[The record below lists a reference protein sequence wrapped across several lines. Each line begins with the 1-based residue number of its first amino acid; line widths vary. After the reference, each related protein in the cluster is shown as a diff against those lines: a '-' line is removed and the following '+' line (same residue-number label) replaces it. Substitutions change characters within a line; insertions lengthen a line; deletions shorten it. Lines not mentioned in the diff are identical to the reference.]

1 MKKLGIYVILD
12 MLVIECAIHNYLYVI
27 KKVGE
32 KMGNNLKIL
41 GSLDDARK
49 EEMAEYVVQ
58 ALNNEYPE
66 LVGELYLGYPIYVDE
81 IVNRRTCVDM
91 ALISKI
97 GVYIFNFLLEPVT
110 DYSEIQEDIY
120 AKVEAKFKK
129 QRFLRNK
136 KNLIFDLNT
145 VTYALVDVK
154 EQEDYPL
161 VKSADEAIAYIKE
174 TCYDEEFEDEKYDKI
189 LSGIQEA
196 YGINARNERD
206 GIKVG
211 TKAYAINEM
220 DALIEKYD
228 SKQMEAILSD
238 TTGIQRIRGMAGSGK
253 TIVLARKAVELHTA
267 HPDWNIVV
275 TYSTRSLREQL
286 ESLIGRF
293 YSAKNDGAKYN
304 RKKLKIM
311 QSWGSANSTGV
322 YYEVCL
328 RHGISPYNVSEAI
341 AKFGKHA
348 NLFSRVCGEVLSSV
362 KEFQKLYDCILI
374 DEAQDFEKNYLCL
387 CSKILGEEQRL
398 VYAYDEL
405 QELNEQAM
413 PNPEEIF
420 GRRIDHDTPLTV
432 CYRNQG
438 NAIVTAH
445 AIGMGLYRKGGIIQ
459 LPSSPSVWEAI
470 GYVSDSPIKERKPI
484 TLYRTA
490 ETSPDLLK
498 VKEEEI
504 IDFLCYDDQKSMH
517 KALLEMLRVD
527 LEDEQL
533 LPKDIM
539 IIDMDTYDY
548 TKNFNRLTNIQSSIN
563 SKLAWDDDF
572 NYHEEK
578 EKYRFSIH
586 TAGAA
591 NPEDLFRED
600 SVVYA
605 GIRRAKGNETY
616 MIYILNAQKC
626 VNSLRRR
633 KERNGLFTAITR
645 AKGWVKVLGYGE
657 DMQILNE
664 EFEAIKKHDFKLFF
678 DEYPDETMLKKIFLN
693 NQDVAD
699 KDVKRLDSTKMLID
713 RLTENGHVTKLQL
726 MQELFG
732 MSKEELS
739 KLIGSEE

>member
-1 MKKLGIYVILD
+1 M
-12 MLVIECAIHNYLYVI
+12 
-27 KKVGE
+27 GE
-32 KMGNNLKIL
+32 NLKIL
-41 GSLDDARK
+41 GSLDDIRK
-49 EEMAEYVVQ
+49 EEIAEYFVQ
-58 ALNNEYPE
+58 ALNNEYPN
-66 LVGELYLGYPIYVDE
+66 LVGELYLGYPIYIDE
-81 IVNRRTCVDM
+81 IANRRTCVDM

-97 GVYIFNFLLEPVT
+97 GVYIFNILLEGVT

-136 KNLIFDLNT
+136 KNLIFELHT
-145 VTYALVDVK
+145 VTYSTVELK

-161 VKSADEAIAYIKE
+161 VKSADEAISYIKE
-174 TCYDEEFEDEKYDKI
+174 TRYDEEFTDEKYNKI

-206 GIKVG
+206 GIREG
-211 TKAYAINEM
+211 TKAYAINKM
-220 DALIEKYD
+220 TALIEKYD

-238 TTGIQRIRGMAGSGK
+238 TTGVQRIRGMAGSGK

-275 TYSTRSLREQL
+275 TYSTRTLREQL
-286 ESLIGRF
+286 ETLIGRF

-304 RKKLKIM
+304 QEKLKIM
-311 QSWGSANSTGV
+311 QSWGSAASTGV
-322 YYEVCL
+322 YYEICL
-328 RHGISPYNVSEAI
+328 RHGVSPYNVNEAK

-348 NLFSRVCGEVLSSV
+348 NLFSRACGELLSSV
-362 KEFQKLYDCILI
+362 DEFQKMYDCILI
-374 DEAQDFEKNYLCL
+374 DEAQDFDKNYLRLCL
-387 CSKILGEEQRL
+387 KILGKEQRL

-420 GRRIDHDTPLTV
+420 GKGIDHDTPLTV

-445 AIGMGLYRKGGIIQ
+445 AMGMGLYRKEGILQ
-459 LPSSPSVWEAI
+459 LPSSSSVWEAI
-470 GYVSDSPIKERKPI
+470 GYVSDSPIEERKPV
-484 TLYRTA
+484 TLYRTS

-498 VKEEEI
+498 VKKEDV
-504 IDFLCYDDQKSMH
+504 IDFLCYDDQHSMYLD
-517 KALLEMLRVD
+517 LLEMLRTD

-533 LPKDIM
+533 LPRDIM
-539 IIDMDTYDY
+539 VIDMDTYDY
-548 TKNFNRLTNIQSSIN
+548 SKNFKLLSNLQNNIN
-563 SKLAWDDDF
+563 SELAWDDDF

-578 EKYRFSIH
+578 EKYKFSIH

-591 NPEDLFRED
+591 NPEDFFRED
-600 SVVYA
+600 SVVYTS
-605 GIRRAKGNETY
+605 IRRAKGNETF
-616 MIYILNAQKC
+616 MIYILSAQKC

-633 KERNGLFTAITR
+633 SDRNALFTAITR
-645 AKGWVKVLGYGE
+645 AKGWVRVLGYGE
-657 DMQILNE
+657 DMQILNK
-664 EFEAIKKHDFKLFF
+664 EFEEIKRHDFKLFF
-678 DEYPDETMLKKIFLN
+678 NEYPDEDMLKKIFLN

-699 KDVKRLDSTKMLID
+699 KDVKTLDTTKNLID
-713 RLTENGHVTKLQL
+713 KLTESGHVTKVQL

-739 KLIGSEE
+739 KLLGSEE